1 MMVVVQNLQVR
12 KSVVLLV
19 LTLELFT
26 SFYLYKFIHLKNFRT
41 VIPNE
46 IYRSGQ
52 PTAKDIE
59 AWRDSYHIK
68 SILNLRG
75 HVDFGTMGKAFD
87 YSKSIGL
94 EAKVVKLFSNEL
106 PTIDELDKII
116 DFIIN
121 SPKPL
126 LIHCMRGVDRTGL
139 ISAVA
144 LILNNYS
151 LERASDE
158 LSWKKGF
165 LPYREQDK
173 FRIVINNYEQWL
185 IDNKL
190 NTNKD
195 NFVFW
200 AKNIYR
206 Q

>member
-1 MMVVVQNLQVR
+1 
-12 KSVVLLV
+12 
-19 LTLELFT
+19 
-26 SFYLYKFIHLKNFRT
+26 
-41 VIPNE
+41 
-46 IYRSGQ
+46 
-52 PTAKDIE
+52 
-59 AWRDSYHIK
+59 
-68 SILNLRG
+68 
-75 HVDFGTMGKAFD
+75 MGKAFD